1 MIFTRKRTG
10 GFLFV
15 ELVVSLSVLG
25 LIIAGLAMSLRSF
38 ARFNH
43 NMLLRQRCV
52 SAATAQIESIAAG
65 GNAIGDEDI
74 ERLWPGIKV
83 TVSKADGKGQW
94 KGLKL
99 LEVIALS
106 SNEREEVRIKLCR
119 YILSAERGD

>member
-1 MIFTRKRTG
+1 VIFTKKRTG
-10 GFLFV
+10 GFLFA
-15 ELVVSLSVLG
+15 ELVVSLSMLG
-25 LIIAGLAMSLRSF
+25 LIIAGLAMAMHSF

-65 GNAIGDEDI
+65 GIAISDEDI
-74 ERLWPGIKV
+74 ERLWPDIKV
-83 TVSKADGKGQW
+83 TVGKTDGTGQW
-94 KGLKL
+94 TGLKL
-99 LEVIALS
+99 LEVIAVS

>member
-1 MIFTRKRTG
+1 VIFTRKKTG
-10 GFLFV
+10 GFLFA
-15 ELVVSLSVLG
+15 ELVVSLSMLG
-25 LIIAGLAMSLRSF
+25 LIIAGLAMSMHSF

-52 SAATAQIESIAAG
+52 SAATAQIESIATVG
-65 GNAIGDEDI
+65 SVVSDEDI

-83 TVSKADGKGQW
+83 TVSKADGTGQW
-94 KGLKL
+94 MGLKL
-99 LEVIALS
+99 LEVIAVS